1 MNNSD
6 LVSIILPVYNVQTY
20 IEECVESIMNLKY
33 KNFEAIFIDDG
44 STDDCYAIL
53 MNFAK
58 KDKRIRVYHKEN
70 GGVSSAKNLGL
81 KKAKGKYITFV
92 DPDDYVT
99 PDYID
104 YLLNLIKTNDA
115 EISVSKGILDNYNM
129 KPEAKDNIFCYSSK
143 EALID
148 ILTYK
153 MNVAVWNKMYQKE
166 FLDKN
171 NIQFYEDV
179 FMGEGFNFN
188 VKCFSCANRIA
199 IGFHKTYFYRR
210 DNNNSATTKFKVEK
224 WENAIYAIDKMKK
237 NLNLKDKEL
246 ENAWLFAKWRTNV
259 DAYTLLTITNNQNN
273 YPKFKEKTLS
283 FGKKYASIA
292 FRFNCSKKDKIRAI
306 CLKTFPSLL
315 PRLLILR
322 RKLYGVSI
330 KN

>member
-1 MNNSD
+1 MNDND
-6 LVSIILPVYNVQTY
+6 LVSIILPVYNVQSY
-20 IEECVESIMNLKY
+20 IEECVKSIINLKY

-44 STDDCYAIL
+44 STDNCYNIL
-53 MNFAK
+53 MNFSK
-58 KDKRIRVYHKEN
+58 QDKRIKVLHKNN

-104 YLLNLIKTNDA
+104 YLLDLIKKNNA

-129 KPEAKDNIFCYSSK
+129 KPELQDNIFCYSSK

-153 MNVAVWNKMYQKE
+153 MNVAVWNKMYKKE
-166 FLDKN
+166 FLDKY

-188 VKCFSCANRIA
+188 VKCFSCANKVA
-199 IGFHKTYFYRR
+199 VGFHKTYFYRR
-210 DNNNSATTKFKVEK
+210 DNNNSATTKFKIEK
-224 WENAIYAIDKMKK
+224 WENAIYAVDKMKE
-237 NLNLKDKEL
+237 NLDFKDIDI
-246 ENAWLFAKWRTNV
+246 ENAWKFARWRTNV
-259 DAYTLLTITNNQNN
+259 DGYTLLCITNNQKN
-273 YPKFKEKTLS
+273 YPEFKAKTLDY
-283 FGKKYASIA
+283 GKKYANLA
-292 FRFNCSKKDKIRAI
+292 FKLNCSKKDKIRAI

-315 PRLLILR
+315 SKLLILR
-322 RKLYGVSI
+322 RKFYGVSI